1 MVGQQ
6 QQLQLETVFQY
17 ELCAVPSS
25 LFAEYCCLR
34 KSNKAVLANRLGVLQ
49 RNASAPGIIIV
60 DAQQLLYHVTW
71 PHGGDAAILVESM
84 KHSLSHYP
92 ADSQKIL
99 VFDKYDVSAKDHER
113 MRRAGE
119 GSTYYNLTMDSP
131 IPNGGAIMKN
141 NHNKRQLSR
150 FISCS
155 NLGANITLKSRH
167 DGGFSHDEADITM
180 IAYLVQEAE
189 CD

>member
-1 MVGQQ
+1 MVVM
-6 QQLQLETVFQY
+6 QL
-17 ELCAVPSS
+17 S
-25 LFAEYCCLR
+25 LLR
-34 KSNKAVLANRLGVLQ
+34 VWS
-49 RNASAPGIIIV
+49 IIS
-60 DAQQLLYHVTW
+60 
-71 PHGGDAAILVESM
+71 P
-84 KHSLSHYP
+84 YP

-119 GSTYYNLTMDSP
+119 GSTYYNLTINSP
-131 IPNGGAIMKN
+131 VPNGGAIMKN
-141 NHNKRQLSR
+141 NHNKHRLSR

-167 DGGFSHDEADITM
+167 DGGFSHDQADITM

-189 CD
+189 CDWVMRILSDDIDMFV